1 MIFLAVAV
9 TDQICATKVQN
20 QSGLICSIL
29 RQDEDEDEDE
39 VEDEVEDEDED
50 EEEDEG
56 HGSSMTG
63 VILGFFSG
71 AA

>member
-29 RQDEDEDEDE
+29 RQ
-39 VEDEVEDEDED
+39 
-50 EEEDEG
+50 EEEEEEEEEEE
-56 HGSSMTG
+56 S
-63 VILGFFSG
+63 I
-71 AA
+71 

>member
-20 QSGLICSIL
+20 QFGLICSIL

-39 VEDEVEDEDED
+39 D
-50 EEEDEG
+50 EE
-56 HGSSMTG
+56 S
-63 VILGFFSG
+63 I
-71 AA
+71 

>member
-39 VEDEVEDEDED
+39 D
-50 EEEDEG
+50 EE
-56 HGSSMTG
+56 S
-63 VILGFFSG
+63 I
-71 AA
+71 